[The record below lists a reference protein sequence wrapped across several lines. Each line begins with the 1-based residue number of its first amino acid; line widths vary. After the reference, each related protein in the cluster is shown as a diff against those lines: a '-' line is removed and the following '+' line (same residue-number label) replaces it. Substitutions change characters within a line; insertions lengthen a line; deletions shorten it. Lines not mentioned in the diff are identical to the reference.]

1 MRVVW
6 LASLL
11 CLSFTT
17 IADADPRAEYNAS
30 IGTHVRKFPPFAG
43 GRKPTRDHGT
53 TIVSFQLDRAGR
65 IISSSIKETSGSEI
79 LDTEALATVLRAQ
92 PYPAAPNEVDSAN
105 FTMPFIFRN
114 EAASS
119 KSAAVV
125 AAGEPQ
131 AQVKSERLPPS
142 SQSTIS
148 PASPSY
154 PERLAGAWGGRAEH
168 AGDDRASV
176 AAKACESYKRDP
188 SAVFGDI
195 IVFSGSEMRS
205 YGGYSDYVDSN
216 VSVRQI
222 GTNQWQITD
231 QHYQDEEGGRKAGFK
246 IRTYTARVDGD
257 VLTISERNRQARY
270 NRCEKA
276 KTDTARYIVPL
287 QRGFYVKA
295 DTPCE
300 GASRATLDLFLGN
313 VFRFNCQVKSLQ
325 KLDGRYKI
333 EQLCTE
339 QDKKISY
346 VSTYRLLSNTEY
358 IVTSASVGDDT
369 SQHYR
374 YCAQSKLPEPWRSI
388 SLGP

>member
-1 MRVVW
+1 MVW

-11 CLSFTT
+11 YLSFAT
-17 IADADPRAEYNAS
+17 IADADPQAEYNAS

-79 LDTEALATVLRAQ
+79 LDTEALATVMRAQ
-92 PYPAAPNEVDSAN
+92 PYPAAPNEVDSAH

-131 AQVKSERLPPS
+131 AQVKSERLSPS

-176 AAKACESYKRDP
+176 ATKACEFYKQNP
-188 SAVFGDI
+188 SAVLGDV
-195 IVFSGSEMRS
+195 IVFDGSKMRS
-205 YGGYSDYVDSN
+205 YGGYSDYIDRN
-216 VSVRQI
+216 ISVRQT
-222 GTNQWQITD
+222 GPDQWQITD
-231 QHYQDEEGGRKAGFK
+231 RHYQDEEGSKSARYKN
-246 IRTYTARVDGD
+246 RTYTARLDAEI
-257 VLTISERNRQARY
+257 LTIKEGNDTARY
-270 NRCEKA
+270 SRCAKA
-276 KTDTARYIVPL
+276 SVDERYIVPL

-300 GASRATLDLFLGN
+300 KASKATLDLFLGN
-313 VFRFNCQVKSLQ
+313 AFRLNCKVKSLQ
-325 KLDGRYKI
+325 KVHGSYKI
-333 EQLCTE
+333 EQLCAE
-339 QDKKISY
+339 RDKQEAY
-346 VSTYRLLSNTEY
+346 NSTYRILSNTEY
-358 IVTSASVGDDT
+358 IVTSGDVGDNT

-374 YCAQSKLPEPWRSI
+374 YCAQSKLPEPWRSN
-388 SLGP
+388 SLAQ